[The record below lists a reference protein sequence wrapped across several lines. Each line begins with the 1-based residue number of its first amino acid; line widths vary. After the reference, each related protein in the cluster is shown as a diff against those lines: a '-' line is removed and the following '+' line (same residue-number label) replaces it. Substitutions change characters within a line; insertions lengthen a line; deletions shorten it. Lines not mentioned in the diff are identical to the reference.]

1 MQPCRNKKS
10 GMTVL
15 SHAPTPALH
24 PLQIFIVIILYHF
37 KVCNKG
43 TSKIHLLYVI
53 LPFSPSFVPTPKGL
67 FVNIAEKTAG
77 LLRFAGNA
85 PAVFPMISV
94 LFAAVQP
101 ALPMATSGSVTVPL
115 TRTSK
120 CRWGSSFIST
130 GISPTL
136 PITSP
141 ILTLPPFFTAGSFC
155 RPQ

>member
-53 LPFSPSFVPTPKGL
+53 LP
-67 FVNIAEKTAG
+67 I
-77 LLRFAGNA
+77 
-85 PAVFPMISV
+85 AVFPFFCAYTVGV
-94 LFAAVQP
+94 LCEY
-101 ALPMATSGSVTVPL
+101 
-115 TRTSK
+115 
-120 CRWGSSFIST
+120 CRKNGRA
-130 GISPTL
+130 
-136 PITSP
+136 SP
-141 ILTLPPFFTAGSFC
+141 IRRKRPCRFSNDIRSFC
-155 RPQ
+155 SCSARFAHGDQRVGNRAVDTHLKMQMGFILHFHRDLPDLADHIAHFDAAALFHSRFLL